1 MLLGTAVWSEGPVTR
16 RALVARLASG
26 RVADLN
32 RLEAIRLRKLGE
44 GLPEVLAEH
53 LVPSSLRRALEGGP
67 RALARIRQTV
77 RYAEKWDRRGT
88 LPEALAPTLASVQL
102 LACLPRP
109 AALRRLDGHLLD
121 RLSVKGPGSELL
133 SLPSPSLAAVGMT
146 GGAVAGF
153 CLCLE
158 GGGETALGA
167 WLADEWPTG
176 SMELRVG
183 TIRRSAPLKAWEGLA
198 LPPLHAGEVLLLPAP
213 RLKPIPELL
222 AGAEVRLSAGFEQMV
237 LWLGPEG
244 MHPTLQ

>member
-1 MLLGTAVWSEGPVTR
+1 
-16 RALVARLASG
+16 VARLASG

-44 GLPEVLAEH
+44 GLPEALAEQ
-53 LVPSSLRRALEGGP
+53 LVPASLRRALEGGA

-88 LPEALAPTLASVQL
+88 LPESLAPALASVQL

-109 AALRRLDGHLLD
+109 ASLRHLDGRLLD
-121 RLSVKGPGSELL
+121 RFSVKGPGSELL
-133 SLPSPSLAAVGMT
+133 SLPSPSLAAVGMA

-176 SMELRVG
+176 SMELKVG
-183 TIRRSAPLKAWEGLA
+183 TIRRSAPLKAWEGLT
-198 LPPLHAGEVLLLPAP
+198 LPPLHAGEALLLPAP
-213 RLKPIPELL
+213 KLKPIPELL
-222 AGAEVRLSAGFEQMV
+222 AGAEVRISVGFEQMV
-237 LWLGPEG
+237 FRLGPEG
-244 MHPTLQ
+244 VHPTLQ